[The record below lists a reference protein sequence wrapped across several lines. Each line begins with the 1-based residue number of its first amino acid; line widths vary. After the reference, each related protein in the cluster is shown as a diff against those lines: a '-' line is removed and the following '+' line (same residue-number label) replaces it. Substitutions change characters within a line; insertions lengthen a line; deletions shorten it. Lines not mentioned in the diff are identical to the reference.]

1 MATSKNN
8 PIDIKERILS
18 LENALADPFSE
29 LNIERVLDVFVSSVL
44 DSQRIPRDKEDTQI
58 LTFSERFTECVNQ
71 LLSFRRQ
78 RHDFTFLSSLGRG
91 AYGRVDLVREN
102 ATGRICAMKTLDKS
116 KMLSQQADFWAER
129 EIMSQSVS
137 PWIVRLIYSFQDV
150 RSLYMVMEYVPGGT
164 LVCWMDEVE
173 LISETVCRF
182 YAAEIAQALSD
193 LHDMGFIHR
202 DIKPDNMLLDISGHL
217 KLADFGTCVRVDPHT
232 HRVRCESAVGTPDY
246 ISPEVLY
253 SQSSGGGEYGFA
265 VDWWALG
272 VLVYE
277 MICGE
282 TPFYSDDLVTTYS
295 KIMSH
300 TTSLH
305 LPKDIAITPSCLDF
319 IKRLLS
325 PEDVRLGSGP
335 DGAEEVRNHSW
346 FSTSWATDECLPSRV
361 NEPGDEAY
369 FDWTWKTLRSLSPG
383 PFQPSL
389 TSETDTSY
397 FREDDIEGECE
408 NQLEEQQNSSS
419 DVGGDQNTLATQN
432 GETASACFEGNQL
445 SFAGFTF
452 SSPKLAPL
460 SGVYLAPSQ
469 TTSEIPSLPKEDT
482 LSEKESSQQTQRIH
496 ELEEALAHAQHQLV
510 TLEARYIEN
519 LSDAERRFEVLKLE
533 HASALNQVEAE
544 ISKLKAIAESER
556 KARQGA
562 EAQKAK
568 AVDLLAKRATDMAD
582 RLTASIGHSSKGL
595 PQRRQASLP
604 VEMPDSAVI
613 NIDLV
618 TDESQVDNAFSS
630 ALPPTSPSERS
641 TSSEVGSNGGS
652 PEATTSAAT
661 ELLLRRIQELVE
673 RAQQADEQ
681 LQIEK
686 KFAELYKKACAE
698 KEDQLAE
705 RDQRI
710 ASLVETLE
718 STKQSKE
725 QTQLAIRHAL
735 MEEQERSA
743 QYLECL
749 KAAEKSSE
757 LANRRAQIA
766 TNEAIALREEVN
778 AMREELV
785 IARGDLATEKLK
797 CTAAVNKIQQIL
809 SGENADALEL
819 MMLSEMEAM
828 RRSGEHAGKEIGSG
842 AIDGHQ
848 TAASAVAALKVKGS
862 KKFTS
867 QQHLF
872 RHLDRKYKRL
882 VSEFEQMQTKHRLEM
897 KEARTMFHA
906 SQESAQTARNQV
918 ISLSE
923 EVASLQTQLNSANA
937 ALKAAIAEQAGSGTP
952 SASTLHRIPAPLAG
966 NVGSRTFRSRL
977 VRKPSTDTEHQTTAT
992 GMCTSKGD
1000 NGEAEIDHLPP
1011 LEVARSPTRLQRV
1024 SSLSSPRRP
1033 LLVPPT
1039 SSIGGLS
1046 VAPASPLL
1054 PVNFTFG
1061 GQLDMPGKHGR
1072 RKKLVWDQR
1081 FAKLTFSRLLV
1092 WDTAKSVPEHLLQL
1106 HQESSSFDAALSSLS
1121 GDGNT
1126 TASGTSTMGRK
1137 ISRPGHNLLLDL
1149 PLNAILH
1156 VRSVTSCDVLHAT
1169 PDDLPRI
1176 FQVIFDQCE
1185 AGGSGI
1191 SQPNRQT
1198 RDATLSNPESSPHCS
1213 TPSAKSSNS
1222 PSVLGSSKTLPRKLS
1237 FSSSNTFS
1245 ASSPS
1250 TKALQQQKHLLKNRT
1265 NSSGQLLQLTHA
1277 VSSDPLL
1284 SSEACDGGGTNDPIA
1299 LQGHMFQ
1306 RMHFRV
1312 PAVCELCKK
1321 ACWHVIS
1328 PPSALQCLHC
1338 QVKLHQSHIEK
1349 RDYVLRPC
1357 GKSTAILLFRAP
1369 SEEVKL
1375 SWLKSLQ
1382 SAMSSMA
1389 ANASTNATQSSSL
1402 SLCSGTA
1409 AREDRPRSLGST
1421 ANSAITTATVLRSA
1435 TLPYPSQTST
1445 TNANTSTATSSS
1457 SNSKSLACGAA
1468 FMANSI
1474 VSTGADE
1481 AELDEDDVFVDM
1493 PTPLP
1498 LVSHD
1503 ETMKSKE

>member
-1 MATSKNN
+1 MASSKNN
-8 PIDIKERILS
+8 LVDIKERILS
-18 LENALADPFSE
+18 LENALSDPFSD
-29 LNIERVLDVFVSSVL
+29 LNIERVLDVFISTVL
-44 DSQRIPRDKEDTQI
+44 DSQRIHRDEQETQI
-58 LTFSERFTECVNQ
+58 LTFSERFTESVKQ
-71 LLSFRRQ
+71 LLALRRQ

-150 RSLYMVMEYVPGGT
+150 HSLYMVMEYVPGGT
-164 LVCWMDEVE
+164 LVCWMDEVQ

-182 YAAEIAQALSD
+182 YAAEITQALSD

-202 DIKPDNMLLDISGHL
+202 DIKPDNMLLDMSGHL

-246 ISPEVLY
+246 ISPE
-253 SQSSGGGEYGFA
+253 SSGGGEYGFA

-295 KIMSH
+295 KIMTH

-335 DGAEEVRNHSW
+335 EGAEEVRNHSW
-346 FSTSWATDECLPSRV
+346 FSPSWSTNECLPARV
-361 NEPGDEAY
+361 NEPGDEAF

-397 FREDDIEGECE
+397 FREDNLEEGVE
-408 NQLEEQQNSSS
+408 NQLQDQPEFSSGVGKGTVSLDPES
-419 DVGGDQNTLATQN
+419 DSNHNGDANATF
-432 GETASACFEGNQL
+432 GSSQL

-460 SGVYLAPSQ
+460 SSVYLAPSQ
-469 TTSEIPSLPKEDT
+469 KIREVSSFVLEET
-482 LSEKESSQQTQRIH
+482 LTEKESSLQDQRIH
-496 ELEEALAHAQHQLV
+496 QLEEALSQAERQM
-510 TLEARYIEN
+510 TTTEARYVEN
-519 LSDAERRFEVLKLE
+519 LSDAERRLE
-533 HASALNQVEAE
+533 
-544 ISKLKAIAESER
+544 AIAESER

-562 EAQKAK
+562 EVQKVK

-582 RLTASIGHSSKGL
+582 RLTASIGQSSTS
-595 PQRRQASLP
+595 PPHRRQASLP
-604 VEMPDSAVI
+604 VEMPSSATD
-613 NIDLV
+613 NMDLV
-618 TDESQVDNAFSS
+618 TSDDTSVLPISASSSGSGFSGVASTGS
-630 ALPPTSPSERS
+630 AD
-641 TSSEVGSNGGS
+641 
-652 PEATTSAAT
+652 ATTSAAT
-661 ELLLRRIQELVE
+661 ELLLKRIQELVE

-686 KFAELYKKACAE
+686 RFSELYKTACAE

-710 ASLVETLE
+710 AGLLEALE
-718 STKQSKE
+718 SAKQSKE
-725 QTQLAIRHAL
+725 QIQLATRHAL

-757 LANRRAQIA
+757 LANRRAQLA
-766 TNEAIALREEVN
+766 TDEVFALREEVN
-778 AMREELV
+778 SLREEL
-785 IARGDLATEKLK
+785 AKAHENLATEKLK

-828 RRSGEHAGKEIGSG
+828 RRSGESASISGAGSG
-842 AIDGHQ
+842 LGGVIDGGHQ
-848 TAASAVAALKVKGS
+848 SVGSAVAMLKAKGAR
-862 KKFTS
+862 KFTS

-882 VSEFEQMQTKHRLEM
+882 VSEYEQMQAKHRLEM
-897 KEARTMFHA
+897 KEARTLFHA
-906 SQESAQTARNQV
+906 SQEAAQITRNQV
-918 ISLSE
+918 AHLSE
-923 EVASLQTQLNSANA
+923 EVASLQVQLNAANA
-937 ALKAAIAEQAGSGTP
+937 ALKAAVADSSGIGTP
-952 SASTLHRIPAPLAG
+952 TAPTLHRIPAPLGGGSGGAG
-966 NVGSRTFRSRL
+966 RAFRSRL
-977 VRKPSTDTEHQTTAT
+977 MHKTGAKDTEHQTNSGTPE
-992 GMCTSKGD
+992 GD
-1000 NGEAEIDHLPP
+1000 GETEVVDRLPP
-1011 LEVARSPTRLQRV
+1011 LEVARSPTRLHRV

-1033 LLVPPT
+1033 VLVPTT
-1039 SSIGGLS
+1039 SSIGGLTVTPS
-1046 VAPASPLL
+1046 SPLL
-1054 PVNFTFG
+1054 PVNFCFT
-1061 GQLDMPGKHGR
+1061 GQLDVPGKPGR
-1072 RKKLVWDQR
+1072 RKKLVWDER
-1081 FAKLTFSRLLV
+1081 FAKLTFSRFLV
-1092 WDTAKSVPEHLLQL
+1092 WDTVKSAPDVANQ
-1106 HQESSSFDAALSSLS
+1106 QSSIECALSASS
-1121 GDGNT
+1121 ES
-1126 TASGTSTMGRK
+1126 TAIIPPSAAISAISSISRK
-1137 ISRPGHNLLLDL
+1137 ISRPGPNLLLDL

-1156 VRSVTSCDVLHAT
+1156 VRSVTSCDVLHAP

-1185 AGGSGI
+1185 AGGGGA
-1191 SQPNRQT
+1191 RQT
-1198 RDATLSNPESSPHCS
+1198 RDGLVSSPESSPHCA
-1213 TPSAKSSNS
+1213 TPPVKPSQSAGI
-1222 PSVLGSSKTLPRKLS
+1222 LGISKTLPRKLS
-1237 FSSSNTFS
+1237 FTSSNTFS
-1245 ASSPS
+1245 ASSS
-1250 TKALQQQKHLLKNRT
+1250 TTRALRQQKQQHFKSRT
-1265 NSSGQLLQLTHA
+1265 GSSGQPVQLSHA

-1284 SSEACDGGGTNDPIA
+1284 TSFSGDSGTANNPIA
-1299 LQGHMFQ
+1299 LQGHMLQ

-1312 PAVCELCKK
+1312 PAVCELCRR

-1328 PPSALQCLHC
+1328 PPPALQCLHC

-1349 RDYVLRPC
+1349 KDYVLRPC

-1369 SEEVKL
+1369 SEDAKL
-1375 SWLKSLQ
+1375 AWLKCLQ
-1382 SAMSSMA
+1382 SAISSLGA
-1389 ANASTNATQSSSL
+1389 SANANPSQSSSL
-1402 SLCSGTA
+1402 SLSA
-1409 AREDRPRSLGST
+1409 AVARDDRPRSLGT
-1421 ANSAITTATVLRSA
+1421 VVGHTVLRSA
-1435 TLPYPSQTST
+1435 TLPYSSQTATTTST
-1445 TNANTSTATSSS
+1445 TTPSS
-1457 SNSKSLACGAA
+1457 SNSKVTRALS
-1468 FMANSI
+1468 NS
-1474 VSTGADE
+1474 GADE
-1481 AELDEDDVFVDM
+1481 AELDEEDVFVD
-1493 PTPLP
+1493 TPP
-1498 LVSHD
+1498 PPSTHE
-1503 ETMKSKE
+1503 ETKELKL

>member
-1 MATSKNN
+1 MTTSKNN
-8 PIDIKERILS
+8 PVDIKERILS
-18 LENALADPFSE
+18 LENALADPFSD
-29 LNIERVLDVFVSSVL
+29 LNIERILDVFISAVL
-44 DSQRIPRDKEDTQI
+44 DSQRIPHDKQDTQI
-58 LTFSERFTECVNQ
+58 LTFSERFTESVKR
-71 LLSFRRQ
+71 LLSLRRQ

-129 EIMSQSVS
+129 EIMAQSAS

-182 YAAEIAQALSD
+182 YAAEITQALSD

-202 DIKPDNMLLDISGHL
+202 DIKPDNMLLDMSGHL

-319 IKRLLS
+319 IKHLLS

-346 FSTSWATDECLPSRV
+346 FSTSWAADECLPSRV

-397 FREDDIEGECE
+397 FREDDIEGGCE
-408 NQLEEQQNSSS
+408 NQLQEQPNSSS
-419 DVGGDQNTLATQN
+419 GISDDPKIGATRN
-432 GETASACFEGNQL
+432 GEAVNASFEGNQL

-469 TTSEIPSLPKEDT
+469 TIHEVSSSVMEDT
-482 LSEKESSQQTQRIH
+482 LSEKESSEQTQYIH
-496 ELEEALAHAQHQLV
+496 ELKEALAQAQHQLI
-510 TLEARYIEN
+510 TSEARYVEN

-533 HASALNQVEAE
+533 HASAMNQMEAE
-544 ISKLKAIAESER
+544 ISKLKTIAESER

-582 RLTASIGHSSKGL
+582 RLTASIGQSSKSL

-604 VEMPDSAVI
+604 VEMPSSALIGI
-613 NIDLV
+613 NLV
-618 TDESQVDNAFSS
+618 TNASQDENTFAST
-630 ALPPTSPSERS
+630 LPPTSPSESS
-641 TSSEVGSNGGS
+641 TSSGVGSNGVN

-661 ELLLRRIQELVE
+661 ELLLKRIQELVE

-686 KFAELYKKACAE
+686 RFAELYKKACAE

-710 ASLVETLE
+710 ASLVEALE
-718 STKQSKE
+718 SAKQSKE
-725 QTQLAIRHAL
+725 QTQLATRHAL

-766 TNEAIALREEVN
+766 ANEAIALREEVN
-778 AMREELV
+778 SMREELV
-785 IARGDLATEKLK
+785 KAREDLATEKLK

-828 RRSGEHAGKEIGSG
+828 RRSGEHVGKEAGSS

-848 TAASAVAALKVKGS
+848 AAASAVAALKAKGT

-882 VSEFEQMQTKHRLEM
+882 VSEFEQMQAKHRLEM

-918 ISLSE
+918 THLSE
-923 EVASLQTQLNSANA
+923 EVASLQTQLNAANT
-937 ALKAAIAEQAGSGTP
+937 ALKAAVAEQSGSGTP
-952 SASTLHRIPAPLAG
+952 SASTLHRIPAPLGG
-966 NVGSRTFRSRL
+966 NVGGRAFRSRL
-977 VRKPSTDTEHQTTAT
+977 ARKTSTETEHQTSVT
-992 GMCTSKGD
+992 GMSTTLGD
-1000 NGEAEIDHLPP
+1000 SGEAEIDRLPP
-1011 LEVARSPTRLQRV
+1011 LEIARSPTRLQRV

-1033 LLVPPT
+1033 LLVPAA

-1046 VAPASPLL
+1046 VTPASPLL
-1054 PVNFTFG
+1054 PVNFTFTG
-1061 GQLDMPGKHGR
+1061 PLDMPGKHGR

-1081 FAKLTFSRLLV
+1081 FAKHSFFIEEFGSHSVGSWFGTQSR
-1092 WDTAKSVPEHLLQL
+1092 QF
-1106 HQESSSFDAALSSLS
+1106 Q
-1121 GDGNT
+1121 
-1126 TASGTSTMGRK
+1126 ST
-1137 ISRPGHNLLLDL
+1137 
-1149 PLNAILH
+1149 
-1156 VRSVTSCDVLHAT
+1156 
-1169 PDDLPRI
+1169 
-1176 FQVIFDQCE
+1176 
-1185 AGGSGI
+1185 
-1191 SQPNRQT
+1191 
-1198 RDATLSNPESSPHCS
+1198 
-1213 TPSAKSSNS
+1213 
-1222 PSVLGSSKTLPRKLS
+1222 S
-1237 FSSSNTFS
+1237 FSFTRNLPASMVSYRTF
-1245 ASSPS
+1245 
-1250 TKALQQQKHLLKNRT
+1250 Q
-1265 NSSGQLLQLTHA
+1265 
-1277 VSSDPLL
+1277 
-1284 SSEACDGGGTNDPIA
+1284 
-1299 LQGHMFQ
+1299 
-1306 RMHFRV
+1306 
-1312 PAVCELCKK
+1312 
-1321 ACWHVIS
+1321 
-1328 PPSALQCLHC
+1328 
-1338 QVKLHQSHIEK
+1338 
-1349 RDYVLRPC
+1349 
-1357 GKSTAILLFRAP
+1357 
-1369 SEEVKL
+1369 
-1375 SWLKSLQ
+1375 
-1382 SAMSSMA
+1382 
-1389 ANASTNATQSSSL
+1389 
-1402 SLCSGTA
+1402 
-1409 AREDRPRSLGST
+1409 
-1421 ANSAITTATVLRSA
+1421 
-1435 TLPYPSQTST
+1435 
-1445 TNANTSTATSSS
+1445 
-1457 SNSKSLACGAA
+1457 
-1468 FMANSI
+1468 
-1474 VSTGADE
+1474 
-1481 AELDEDDVFVDM
+1481 
-1493 PTPLP
+1493 
-1498 LVSHD
+1498 
-1503 ETMKSKE
+1503 

>member
-1 MATSKNN
+1 MTTSKNN
-8 PIDIKERILS
+8 PVDIKERILS

-29 LNIERVLDVFVSSVL
+29 LNIERVLDVFISSVL

-58 LTFSERFTECVNQ
+58 LTFSERFTESVNQ
-71 LLSFRRQ
+71 LMSFRRQ

-335 DGAEEVRNHSW
+335 EGAEEVRNHSW
-346 FSTSWATDECLPSRV
+346 FSTSWAADECLPSRV

-369 FDWTWKTLRSLSPG
+369 FDWTWKTLRSISPG

-389 TSETDTSY
+389 ASETDTSY
-397 FREDDIEGECE
+397 FREDDVEDGCE
-408 NQLEEQQNSSS
+408 NQLQEQQNFIS
-419 DVGGDQNTLATQN
+419 DIGGDQTTVATRN
-432 GETASACFEGNQL
+432 GEAANACFEGNQL

-469 TTSEIPSLPKEDT
+469 TTNETASLPKEDM
-482 LSEKESSQQTQRIH
+482 LSEKESCQQTQRIH
-496 ELEEALAHAQHQLV
+496 ELGHRRVRAQ
-510 TLEARYIEN
+510 
-519 LSDAERRFEVLKLE
+519 SPSRRR
-533 HASALNQVEAE
+533 SP
-544 ISKLKAIAESER
+544 ES
-556 KARQGA
+556 QGR
-562 EAQKAK
+562 
-568 AVDLLAKRATDMAD
+568 LLAKRATDMAD
-582 RLTASIGHSSKGL
+582 RLTASIGQSSKGL

-618 TDESQVDNAFSS
+618 ADSSQVEDAFSS
-630 ALPPTSPSERS
+630 ALPPTSSSERS
-641 TSSEVGSNGGS
+641 IPPEVESNGGN

-661 ELLLRRIQELVE
+661 ELLLKRIQELVE

-710 ASLVETLE
+710 ASLVESLE

-757 LANRRAQIA
+757 LASRRAQIA
-766 TNEAIALREEVN
+766 TNEAIALREEIN
-778 AMREELV
+778 AIREEL
-785 IARGDLATEKLK
+785 AMAKGDLATEKLK

-828 RRSGEHAGKEIGSG
+828 RRSGEHAGKEIGSS
-842 AIDGHQ
+842 AIDGRQ
-848 TAASAVAALKVKGS
+848 TATSAVAALKAKGS

-937 ALKAAIAEQAGSGTP
+937 ALKGAVAEQSGSGTP

-977 VRKPSTDTEHQTTAT
+977 VRKPSTDTEHQTTAS

-1046 VAPASPLL
+1046 VTPSSPLL
-1054 PVNFTFG
+1054 PVNFTFS

-1106 HQESSSFDAALSSLS
+1106 NQESSSFDTASSSLP

-1126 TASGTSTMGRK
+1126 TSSGTIYSATSTMGRK
-1137 ISRPGHNLLLDL
+1137 ISRPGPNLLLDL

-1185 AGGSGI
+1185 AGGSGT
-1191 SQPNRQT
+1191 SQPVRQT
-1198 RDATLSNPESSPHCS
+1198 RDAILPNPESSPHYS
-1213 TPSAKSSNS
+1213 TSSAKSSNS
-1222 PSVLGSSKTLPRKLS
+1222 PSVLG
-1237 FSSSNTFS
+1237 
-1245 ASSPS
+1245 
-1250 TKALQQQKHLLKNRT
+1250 
-1265 NSSGQLLQLTHA
+1265 
-1277 VSSDPLL
+1277 
-1284 SSEACDGGGTNDPIA
+1284 
-1299 LQGHMFQ
+1299 
-1306 RMHFRV
+1306 
-1312 PAVCELCKK
+1312 
-1321 ACWHVIS
+1321 
-1328 PPSALQCLHC
+1328 
-1338 QVKLHQSHIEK
+1338 
-1349 RDYVLRPC
+1349 
-1357 GKSTAILLFRAP
+1357 
-1369 SEEVKL
+1369 
-1375 SWLKSLQ
+1375 
-1382 SAMSSMA
+1382 
-1389 ANASTNATQSSSL
+1389 
-1402 SLCSGTA
+1402 
-1409 AREDRPRSLGST
+1409 
-1421 ANSAITTATVLRSA
+1421 
-1435 TLPYPSQTST
+1435 
-1445 TNANTSTATSSS
+1445 
-1457 SNSKSLACGAA
+1457 
-1468 FMANSI
+1468 
-1474 VSTGADE
+1474 
-1481 AELDEDDVFVDM
+1481 
-1493 PTPLP
+1493 
-1498 LVSHD
+1498 
-1503 ETMKSKE
+1503 